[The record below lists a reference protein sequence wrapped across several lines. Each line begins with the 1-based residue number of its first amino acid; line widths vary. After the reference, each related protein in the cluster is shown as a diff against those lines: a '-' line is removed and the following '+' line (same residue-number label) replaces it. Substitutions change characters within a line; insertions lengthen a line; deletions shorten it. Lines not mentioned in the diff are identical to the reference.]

1 MGQNKTSF
9 TSETAKEAG
18 RIGGKKGAETR
29 ARRAEIKADVRAR
42 EKFEQASDQLAQVLI
57 DAALGHKGYERLD
70 PKERAALA
78 IKCLEYGIGR
88 PRPMTDQPT
97 IAAPQEGLHFD
108 VGPPPEAPK
117 TGKGQEDLDAEK
129 AAAALA
135 YQQMQVEGREV

>member
-1 MGQNKTSF
+1 MAGQANRTSF

-108 VGPPPEAPK
+108 VGPPPEPPK
-117 TGKGQEDLDAEK
+117 PTDEEVK

-135 YQQMQVEGREV
+135 YQQAQSDGRDV